1 MRRPG
6 RVAALTAVTAVTA
19 LAALSVGLPSMAD
32 TVVVGYVPPGVDY
45 GFTDDGDGDA
55 DGGDEREDVA
65 FGEVRAQGVVVNNIE
80 PGARDLGT
88 DAECPAEG
96 CDYQLIVLDP
106 DTLRADD
113 GPVGCD
119 TLEYG
124 VVDPAPDQRELGGG
138 ARLYVGHG
146 PLPEQ
151 TADTGAGPEALT
163 AGVGGLCFATPAD
176 ADGRRNDAGD
186 GPLAA
191 TQPKPVVVLRAPDAP
206 ADG

>member
-6 RVAALTAVTAVTA
+6 RAAVLAAVTA
-19 LAALSVGLPSMAD
+19 LAALAALGLTLPSMAD

-45 GFTDDGDGDA
+45 GFADDADDGE
-55 DGGDEREDVA
+55 GDEREDVA

-88 DAECPAEG
+88 DTECPAEG
-96 CDYQLIVLDP
+96 CDYELIVLDP

-113 GPVGCD
+113 APVGCD

-124 VVDPAPDQRELGGG
+124 VVDPDPEQRELGGG

-151 TADTGAGPEALT
+151 TADTGAGPGALT

-176 ADGRRNDAGD
+176 TDGWRNDAGD

-191 TQPKPVVVLRAPDAP
+191 TQPKPVVVLRGPDAP
-206 ADG
+206 ADD